1 MYKKQLQFQRII
13 CLLCVIAA
21 AIMFVYALGV
31 LTEIYDGLYLATN
44 PKKPTDDGKVAGSTI
59 YYQMQQFNTE
69 FVNYSIVL
77 ILLAALLFVMNT
89 NIRRRYYIGNYF
101 SIGIFSGA
109 SIALT
114 VWSHLQIE
122 AFKHQYLT
130 TVDFEALRELC
141 EMKNKPFIQS
151 NMVLDLHYVVAG
163 IMLIATVGLVA
174 NMIWKIALMREEA
187 KLISVGEEVA
197 V

>member
-1 MYKKQLQFQRII
+1 MYKKQLQFQKII

-21 AIMFVYALGV
+21 AIMFVYSLGIM
-31 LTEIYDGLYLATN
+31 TEIYDGLYLATN
-44 PKKPTDDGKVAGSTI
+44 PKKPTDDGRVAGSTI
-59 YYQMQQFNTE
+59 YYQMQQFNTD
-69 FVNYSIVL
+69 FVTISIAL

-89 NIRRRYYIGNYF
+89 HIRRKYYITNYI
-101 SIGIFSGA
+101 SVGLYSVASVGA
-109 SIALT
+109 V

-151 NMVLDLHYVVAG
+151 TMMLDLHYVVAG
-163 IMLIATVGLVA
+163 VMLITTIALVA
-174 NMIWKIALMREEA
+174 NMIWKITLMREENA
-187 KLISVGEEVA
+187 LLNAGKEVA

>member
-1 MYKKQLQFQRII
+1 MYKKQLQFQKII

-21 AIMFVYALGV
+21 AIMFVYSLGIM
-31 LTEIYDGLYLATN
+31 TEIYDGLYLATN
-44 PKKPTDDGKVAGSTI
+44 PKKPTDDGRVAGSTI
-59 YYQMQQFNTE
+59 YYQMQQFNTD
-69 FVNYSIVL
+69 FVTISIAL

-89 NIRRRYYIGNYF
+89 HIRRKYYITNYI
-101 SIGIFSGA
+101 SVGLYSVASVGA
-109 SIALT
+109 V

-130 TVDFEALRELC
+130 TVDFEALKELC

-151 NMVLDLHYVVAG
+151 TMMLDLHYIVAG
-163 IMLIATVGLVA
+163 VMLVTTIALVA
-174 NMIWKIALMREEA
+174 NMIWKITLMREED
-187 KLISVGEEVA
+187 KLINAGKEVA

>member
-1 MYKKQLQFQRII
+1 MYKKQLQFQKII

-21 AIMFVYALGV
+21 AIMFVYSLGI

-59 YYQMQQFNTE
+59 YYQMQQFNTD
-69 FVNYSIVL
+69 FVTISIAL

-89 NIRRRYYIGNYF
+89 HIRRKYYISNY
-101 SIGIFSGA
+101 I
-109 SIALT
+109 SIALYSVASVGAV

-122 AFKHQYLT
+122 AYKHQYLT
-130 TVDFEALRELC
+130 TVDFEALKELC

-151 NMVLDLHYVVAG
+151 TMMLDLHYIVAG
-163 IMLIATVGLVA
+163 LMLVTTIALVA
-174 NMIWKIALMREEA
+174 NMIWKITLMNEEN
-187 KLISVGEEVA
+187 KLINAGKEVA